1 MKKRGWKEQTIKA
14 FLFVKGHHVRLCSGC
29 VVGDNLS
36 LMCAHLTDIEDK
48 QKKVN
53 DERVFLKIF
62 IQINLSVFF

>member
-1 MKKRGWKEQTIKA
+1 M
-14 FLFVKGHHVRLCSGC
+14 KGHHVRLCSGC

-62 IQINLSVFF
+62 IQINLSVFFSIFSISCVLWI